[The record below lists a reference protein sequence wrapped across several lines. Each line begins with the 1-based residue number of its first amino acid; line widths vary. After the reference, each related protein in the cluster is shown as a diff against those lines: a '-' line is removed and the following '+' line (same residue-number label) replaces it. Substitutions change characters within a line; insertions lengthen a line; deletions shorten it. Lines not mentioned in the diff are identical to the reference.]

1 MRCLTL
7 FILCCCCL
15 GAPRGLQAQTATA
28 PALQRFG
35 VVLLL
40 PDAQMQERV
49 QSIDA
54 LASYLK
60 AVEAAV
66 AGVTAQP
73 GWEANAG
80 FVVLVVRPGPEAR
93 AWWDMQQ
100 PVAAAQQQALTAAVT
115 AVTPFVAR
123 RGPVVVALKLG
134 WGGAPEPQRRA
145 PAPPEWKAIAKAAGR
160 ALPLDDLVLAA
171 WPTAPQPWGR
181 DPAASAASAPASAP
195 S

>member
-1 MRCLTL
+1 MRFLTFL
-7 FILCCCCL
+7 LLCCCAL
-15 GAPRGLQAQTATA
+15 AVPKGLLAQPGTPAPT
-28 PALQRFG
+28 LQRFG

-54 LASYLK
+54 MATYLK

-66 AGVTAQP
+66 GQVTAQP
-73 GWEANAG
+73 GWAPNAG

-93 AWWDMQQ
+93 VWWDWQQ
-100 PVAAAQQQALTAAVT
+100 PLPATQQQALTDAVAAVP
-115 AVTPFVAR
+115 PFVAR

-145 PAPPEWKAIAKAAGR
+145 PAPPEWKAVAQAAGR

-171 WPTAPQPWGR
+171 WPTAPLQ
-181 DPAASAASAPASAP
+181 AASAASAP
-195 S
+195 

>member
-1 MRCLTL
+1 MRCLIL
-7 FILCCCCL
+7 LLLCCCCW
-15 GAPRGLQAQTATA
+15 AVPQGLQAQSAAA
-28 PALQRFG
+28 PTLQRFG

-54 LASYLK
+54 MATYLK
-60 AVEAAV
+60 AVEAA
-66 AGVTAQP
+66 AARVTSRP
-73 GWEANAG
+73 GWAPNAG

-93 AWWDMQQ
+93 VWWDWQQ
-100 PVAAAQQQALTAAVT
+100 PLPAAQQQALTDAVAAVP
-115 AVTPFVAR
+115 PFVAR

-145 PAPPEWKAIAKAAGR
+145 PAPPEWKAVAQAAGR

-171 WPTAPQPWGR
+171 WPTAPLQ
-181 DPAASAASAPASAP
+181 AASAASAP
-195 S
+195 